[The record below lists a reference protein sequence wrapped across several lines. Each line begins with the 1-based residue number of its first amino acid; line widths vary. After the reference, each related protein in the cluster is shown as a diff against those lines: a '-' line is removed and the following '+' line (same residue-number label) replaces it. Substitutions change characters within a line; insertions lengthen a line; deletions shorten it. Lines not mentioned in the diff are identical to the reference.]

1 MGILKNGKIVSL
13 DFGSDSIKGV
23 EGKYSKKGLL
33 IDKCFTIELP
43 KELYSDGEIK
53 DLDQMTYLMRA
64 GLSEYGIGQDDA
76 HCVVN
81 SSTVVMRE
89 VTLPKVTPEEIQ
101 AIINYQL
108 EDYIPINAEDYI
120 VKYISLGS
128 RVEEGIEKLLLM
140 LVGIPRT
147 MIQSHLTLL
156 KNVNLKPA
164 VMDYHGNAIAKLL
177 ASGGTI
183 NETYSPGNT
192 VACID
197 IGAKSTSLSIV
208 ENGLIRVARE
218 IEIGFDYFVE
228 QIGKKLPELE
238 EDAIAEMIAG
248 IEDISKKSSLE
259 GDQAIVLETLRDN
272 LYEMYDKLEMIF
284 RYYKTREVSNE
295 INLILIYGGFSRIN
309 GLDKMIR
316 EFFGIDSI
324 KLKSMEKVKL
334 QGDLGQYANAI
345 GGLVRYSEVKK

>member
-23 EGKYSKKGLL
+23 EGRYNKKGLL
-33 IDKCFTIELP
+33 VDKCFTIELP
-43 KELYSDGEIK
+43 KELYSDGEIT
-53 DLDQMTYLMRA
+53 DLDQMTYLLKS

-89 VTLPKVTPEEIQ
+89 VTLPKVSPAEVE

-164 VMDYHGNAIAKLL
+164 VMDYHGNAIAKLI
-177 ASGGTI
+177 ANGGMI
-183 NETYSPGNT
+183 NETYAPNT
-192 VACID
+192 TIACID
-197 IGAKSTSLSIV
+197 LGAKSTSLSIV
-208 ENGLIRVARE
+208 EDGVIRVARE
-218 IEIGFDYFVE
+218 LDTGTDYFFGEIEKKLPMLETEDVKKLVSE
-228 QIGKKLPELE
+228 LEDIGKKPSGE
-238 EDAIAEMIAG
+238 
-248 IEDISKKSSLE
+248 S
-259 GDQAIVLETLRDN
+259 DQAIAVETLRDS
-272 LYEMYDKLEMIF
+272 LYEMYDKIEMIF

-295 INLILIYGGFSRIN
+295 INLVILYGGLSKVK
-309 GLDKMIR
+309 GLEKMFR
-316 EFFGIDSI
+316 DFFGIDTVV
-324 KLKSMEKVKL
+324 LKSMEKVKVN
-334 QGDLGQYANAI
+334 GDLGRYANAI

>member
-33 IDKCFTIELP
+33 VDKCFTIELP
-43 KELYSDGEIK
+43 KELYFDGEIK
-53 DLDQMTYLMRA
+53 DLDQMTYLIRA
-64 GLSEYGIGQDDA
+64 GLSEHGIGQDDA

-147 MIQSHLTLL
+147 LIQSHLTLL

-164 VMDYHGNAIAKLL
+164 VMDYHGNAIAKLI
-177 ASGGTI
+177 ANGGMI
-183 NETYSPGNT
+183 NETYAPNNT

-197 IGAKSTSLSIV
+197 LGAKSTSLSIV
-208 ENGLIRVARE
+208 EDGIIRVARE
-218 IEIGFDYFVE
+218 LDTGSDYFFREVE
-228 QIGKKLPELE
+228 KKAPMFE
-238 EDAIAEMIAG
+238 EEEILKLLTQLD
-248 IEDISKKSSLE
+248 DINKKPSGE
-259 GDQAIVLETLRDN
+259 GDEVAAIETFRDS
-272 LYEMYDKLEMIF
+272 LYEIYDKIEMIF

-295 INLILIYGGFSRIN
+295 INLILLYGGLSKIK
-309 GLDKMIR
+309 GIEKMFR
-316 EFFGIDSI
+316 DFFGIDTVV
-324 KLKSMEKVKL
+324 LNSMERVKL
-334 QGDLGQYANAI
+334 NGDLNRYANAI
-345 GGLVRYSEVKK
+345 GGLIRYSEVKK